1 MKTTITSVILLSAI
15 ACTPAFADKKDSDE
29 TGKRNESN
37 GLPFVLKDDDHGP
50 KEVLVTNTVSV
61 TIEGQPEVTIAGSD
75 PIPVTVE
82 NLSEISGNSSSY
94 LGITP
99 EPITGAG
106 GLVARTMLCQA
117 NYGQSARV
125 CTDEELISSPDIVK
139 LANDGAAAG
148 ITSVWVRPILKSYVY
163 SDYQGSYGFASGTAS
178 RQDRMGPAG
187 QCVSDEVVQSYRP
200 LYNFGMALETTTG
213 TGVQARCDIER
224 PVACCN

>member
-82 NLSEISGNSSSY
+82 NLSEISGNS
-94 LGITP
+94 GK
-99 EPITGAG
+99 A
-106 GLVARTMLCQA
+106 
-117 NYGQSARV
+117 
-125 CTDEELISSPDIVK
+125 
-139 LANDGAAAG
+139 
-148 ITSVWVRPILKSYVY
+148 
-163 SDYQGSYGFASGTAS
+163 
-178 RQDRMGPAG
+178 
-187 QCVSDEVVQSYRP
+187 
-200 LYNFGMALETTTG
+200 
-213 TGVQARCDIER
+213 
-224 PVACCN
+224 